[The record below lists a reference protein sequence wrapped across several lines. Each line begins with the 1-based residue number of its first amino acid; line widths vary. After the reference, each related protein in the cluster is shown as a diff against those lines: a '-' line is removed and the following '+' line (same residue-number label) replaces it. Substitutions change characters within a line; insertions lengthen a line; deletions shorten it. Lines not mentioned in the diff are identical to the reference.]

1 MKVLRVIGSMNPK
14 VGGPSYGIRNSI
26 PVLAELGIENE
37 VISLDDPEKE
47 FLKEDT
53 MTIHPLGPT
62 KTSWCYSKKLL
73 PWLYNNL
80 SNFDVVIVHGLWL
93 YHGFAVNKTVKY
105 LKAKKLPF
113 PKVFIMP
120 HGMLDPYFQQAS
132 NRRWKS
138 IRNILYWKFIEKNI
152 VNNADNILFTC
163 EKELE
168 LARTTFANYKPQ
180 KETNIGYGILPP
192 PPQASLKNYLLDS
205 QFSSFAQQPFILFLS
220 RIHPKKGV
228 DLLIKGYLTLKEKG
242 VILPKLVIAG
252 QGLESSYG
260 KSIIEITN
268 NNPDIFFTGMLNGE
282 AKWAIMYACEAFILP
297 SHQENFGI
305 AVVEALACSKP
316 VLISDQIN
324 IYHEVAGSQSG
335 LVESNTVEGVIS
347 LLSQWAAM
355 PKIEKLQMGERAKR
369 CYQFFFTTFEA
380 SKKLANLIQGA

>member
-14 VGGPSYGIRNSI
+14 IGGPSYGIRNSI
-26 PVLAELGIENE
+26 PALVELGIENE
-37 VISLDDPEKE
+37 VISLDDPEEE
-47 FLKEDT
+47 FLKEET
-53 MTIHPLGPT
+53 ITIHPLGPT

-73 PWLYNNL
+73 PWLYDNL

-93 YHGFAVNKTVKY
+93 YHGFAVNKAVKF
-105 LKAKKLPF
+105 LKERKLLF

-138 IRNILYWKFIEKNI
+138 IRNILYWRFLEKHI
-152 VNNADNILFTC
+152 INNADNILFTC
-163 EKELE
+163 ERELE
-168 LARTTFANYKPQ
+168 LARTTFPNYKPQ
-180 KETNIGYGILPP
+180 KETNIGYGIFPP
-192 PPQASLKNYLLDS
+192 PPLSSLKKTLFDS
-205 QFSSFAQQPFILFLS
+205 QFSSLAKQPFILFLS

-228 DLLIKGYLTLKEKG
+228 DLLVKGYITLKKKG

-252 QGLESSYG
+252 QGLESNYG

-268 NNPDIFFTGMLNGE
+268 NDPDIFFTGMLNGE
-282 AKWAIMYACEAFILP
+282 DKWAIMYACEAFILP

-324 IYHEVAGSQSG
+324 IYREIAESQSG
-335 LVESNTVEGVIS
+335 IIASNTIEGVIS
-347 LLSQWAAM
+347 VLSQWAVM
-355 PKIEKLQMGERAKR
+355 SKVDKLQMGNRAEK
-369 CYQFFFTTFEA
+369 CYQSFFTTFEA
-380 SKKLANLIQGA
+380 SKKLASLI